1 MKLTKEIVG
10 GALFLVLSVAVWF
23 LIPSQI
29 EVITDSRI
37 NAQFVPKVITLTL
50 MAFSAINLVR
60 AILSQRNVSMNSGST
75 KKMDILRVLI
85 LFATFVVYSLLLDF
99 IGFEIATVLAGGGIL
114 AIIGIK
120 KWHYYAIST
129 VFVVLVGFVFRTFFY
144 VQLP

>member
-10 GALFLVLSVAVWF
+10 GALFMVLSVAVWF

-37 NAQFVPKVITLTL
+37 NARFVPKIITLTL

-60 AILSQRNVSMNSGST
+60 AILSQRTAPDSPGST
-75 KKMDILRVLI
+75 KKMDSMRVLI
-85 LFATFVVYSLLLDF
+85 LFVTFVVYSLLLEF
-99 IGFEIATVLAGGGIL
+99 IGFEIATILAGCGML
-114 AIIGIK
+114 AIIRIK
-120 KWHYYAIST
+120 KWHYYVIST
-129 VFVVLVGFVFRTFFY
+129 VFVVLVGFLFRTFFY

>member
-10 GALFLVLSVAVWF
+10 GALFLALSLAIWF

-29 EVITDSRI
+29 EVINDSKI

-50 MAFSAINLVR
+50 MGFSTINFVR
-60 AILSQRNVSMNSGST
+60 AIFSQRAASGHQNIA
-75 KKMDILRVLI
+75 KEMDSVRVLI
-85 LFATFVVYSLLLDF
+85 LFVSFVVYSLILEF
-99 IGFEIATVLAGGGIL
+99 IGFELATILGGCGML

-120 KWHYYAIST
+120 KWHYYLISSA
-129 VFVVLVGFVFRTFFY
+129 FVVLVGFLFRTFFY